1 MILLKSKDEITRM
14 KKAGHIIACTMEK
27 LRMAV
32 KPGISTAA
40 LDSIAYDYILKN
52 DAKPNFLGLYNFP
65 ATICSSINEEVIHG
79 IPEENRIL
87 SEGDMIKIDMG
98 CIWGGF
104 HSDMARTFPVGKIS
118 KSRKRIMDVT
128 EKSLQIAIEEA
139 KPNNTVGD
147 IGYAV
152 QQYVEKQG
160 YSIVREYC
168 GHGLGLQLHEE
179 PQVPNYGQPGKGP
192 TLREGMTLALEPMVN
207 EGTWQVKTLP
217 NGWTVVTKD
226 QRDSAHFENS
236 IYIGSNGPEILTKI
250 QGGCI

>member
-1 MILLKSKDEITRM
+1 MILLKSKDENTRM